1 MDYGSKVEL
10 EQLRRG
16 PEVGEGNQEGFDDLE
31 GIGVFD
37 DFLFV
42 TQVNYFQI
50 VLLSCQGVDIVRKIV
65 ICCLNLQEYRRY
77 LVEYNVYSVLAVQTN
92 FTQPLTRHLL
102 TEHDPVSR
110 LML

>member
-1 MDYGSKVEL
+1 M
-10 EQLRRG
+10 QLCRG

-50 VLLSCQGVDIVRKIV
+50 VLLSCQGVEIV
-65 ICCLNLQEYRRY
+65 CLNLQEYRRY
-77 LVEYNVYSVLAVQTN
+77 LVEYNVYSVLTVQTN

-102 TEHDPVSR
+102 TELILCPG
-110 LML
+110 